1 MKKNDIKKL
10 HDETA
15 VSLLKK
21 AQTLK
26 SELATLRVN
35 ARNNPPKDTNTV
47 SKKKKEL
54 AILLTVAH
62 LKATTN

>member
-10 HDETA
+10 RDETA

-21 AQTLK
+21 AQVLK
-26 SELATLRVN
+26 TELATLRIN
-35 ARNNPPKDTNTV
+35 AKSNPPKDTNTV

-62 LKATTN
+62 QKAATN

>member
-10 HDETA
+10 HDETIVA
-15 VSLLKK
+15 LQKK
-21 AQTLK
+21 ATVLRM
-26 SELATLRVN
+26 ELATLQVN
-35 ARNNPPKDTNTV
+35 AKNNPPKDTNTV

-62 LKATTN
+62 MKATTN

>member
-21 AQTLK
+21 AQNLK
-26 SELATLRVN
+26 VELATLRIN
-35 ARNNPPKDTNTV
+35 AKSNPPKDTNTV

-54 AILLTVAH
+54 AILLTIAQQ
-62 LKATTN
+62 KAIKN